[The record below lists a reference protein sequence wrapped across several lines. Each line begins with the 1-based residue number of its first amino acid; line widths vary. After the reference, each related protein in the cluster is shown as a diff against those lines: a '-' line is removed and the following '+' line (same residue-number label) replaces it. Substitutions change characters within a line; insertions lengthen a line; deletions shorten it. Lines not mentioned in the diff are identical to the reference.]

1 MARYCGTVVGC
12 DSGFRGSDEHP
23 CWPSQIFWAP
33 RTAGPSKLLFFEQ
46 TAHLSREK
54 APQIGMRPCRVPQ
67 GRNTLAHSGNCGERS
82 AHCKKPRAGATQA
95 LRAPCAPASRAE
107 SALASSKME
116 VLWNV
121 HLHKK
126 GEGGIPM
133 QKQIPRASALVMT
146 AFRGER
152 PSEVS
157 GGRSLRVARMP
168 G

>member
-54 APQIGMRPCRVPQ
+54 ASQVGMRPCRVPQ

-82 AHCKKPRAGATQA
+82 AHLQKALGRGDTGSPGPMRTCKPYGV
-95 LRAPCAPASRAE
+95 
-107 SALASSKME
+107 ALASSKME

-121 HLHKK
+121 HLRKK

-152 PSEVS
+152 LSGVS

>member
-23 CWPSQIFWAP
+23 CWPSQIFLGTPNRRAKQTPLFRTNRAP
-33 RTAGPSKLLFFEQ
+33 LPRKGFPSWYAPMQGPTGTKHISPQWQLWGKVSSLQ
-46 TAHLSREK
+46 K
-54 APQIGMRPCRVPQ
+54 APGRGDTSSPGPMR
-67 GRNTLAHSGNCGERS
+67 T
-82 AHCKKPRAGATQA
+82 CKPYGV
-95 LRAPCAPASRAE
+95 
-107 SALASSKME
+107 ALASSKME

-121 HLHKK
+121 HLRKK

-152 PSEVS
+152 LSGVS